1 MYRQMKEL
9 SERYPEYVRI
19 SENRFSTIW
28 GGASLLRM
36 LVSCMYELL
45 SMDDWKWDFVINLS
59 ESDYLLKNPEILT
72 DFLSDNREKN
82 FVKSHGRDSQVFV
95 KKQGLDRTF
104 HECDTHMFRYCFL
117 NDLELNYY
125 SLFFVL
131 MDQKN
136 LLRDS
141 LPGYEWFKIYSMT

>member
-9 SERYPEYVRI
+9 SERYPEFVRI
-19 SENRFSTIW
+19 SENRVSTIW

-36 LVSCMYELL
+36 LVSCMSELL
-45 SMDDWKWDFVINLS
+45 TMEDWKWDFVINLS
-59 ESDYLLKNPEILT
+59 ESDYLLKDPEILT

-104 HECDTHMFRYCFL
+104 HECDTHMFRY
-117 NDLELNYY
+117 
-125 SLFFVL
+125 SSWITS
-131 MDQKN
+131 Q
-136 LLRDS
+136 R
-141 LPGYEWFKIYSMT
+141 